1 MPVLHRSVLANHR
14 QDVLTYYKLK
24 PKDLRPASASDSDVL
39 VLPWLSSPRTLL
51 DHPAVAAFICHGG
64 EEA

>member
-14 QDVLTYYKLK
+14 QDVITYHKFK
-24 PKDLRPASASDSDVL
+24 PEDLRPASASNSDVL

-51 DHPAVAAFICHGG
+51 DHPTVETSICHGG
-64 EEA
+64 EQA